1 MTQQPTVLV
10 AALALAAAGLA
21 SHASA
26 TQDKATPEQRL
37 AAFKQSLAE
46 NQKRLRGY
54 EWVETTIISLKGE
67 EKSRKQQR
75 CYYGADGK
83 VQKIA
88 MGEKPAPK
96 EASGGGGGR
105 RGGGR
110 VKKQIVENK
119 VEDIQDYM
127 EAAAALIH
135 QYVPPQAELVQ
146 KAKDAGKMA
155 VNPGDAGKVRLEF
168 KDYVVPGDRFTIDL
182 NAAANSI
189 AAVNVNTYLEE
200 PEDVVSLDVRFA
212 ALPDATSYP
221 AQTTL
226 DAKAQNI
233 RVVIQ
238 NSGHRPFSK

>member
-1 MTQQPTVLV
+1 MKLHRTILV
-10 AALALAAAGLA
+10 AAIALSAAGLA

-26 TQDKATPEQRL
+26 TQDKVTPEQRL

-54 EWVETTIISLKGE
+54 EWVETTIVSLKGE
-67 EKSRKQQR
+67 EKARQQKR

-88 MGEKPAPK
+88 MAGKPAPK
-96 EASGGGGGR
+96 EAAGGGGGR
-105 RGGGR
+105 RGGR
-110 VKKQIVENK
+110 LKKQIVENK
-119 VEDIQDYM
+119 KEDIQEYM

-135 QYVPPQAELVQ
+135 KYVPPQPELVQ

-155 VNPGDAGKVRLEF
+155 VSPVDPGKIRLEF

-182 NAAANSI
+182 NASANSI
-189 AAVNVNTYLEE
+189 GALTVNTYLEK
-200 PEDVVSLDVRFA
+200 PEDIVSLDVRFA

-226 DAKAQNI
+226 DAKAENI